1 MIKGQILIVLDLN
14 KNLRRGARMDRSARP
29 GPAQHPA
36 CAAAAHDAVVVVM
49 MPEPEPEP
57 EQRCSSLSR
66 RRQRLL
72 DELGRSAPDDVAFAE
87 FLRCAHSSL
96 QRDDD
101 GDSDAAVPVV
111 VVDAGRLRWAWG
123 RAGESSPA
131 VSAHSD
137 HTLQGQAAGDV
148 GDAVSADLGRLRSG
162 SSSESDRAPRRRALL
177 RQHRAASYTHFLEW
191 VSKER
196 AARTSAWAKRV
207 AMPDGPRRAP
217 PLWPTLAVVTVPL
230 LESAADEH
238 PQWLLTRLFSDL
250 PMLRGV
256 ALQNQETFA
265 AHACARP
272 TALVVNLG
280 CELSLVGF
288 HEGTQLSQTARVLRT
303 PCYDLW
309 PLTSIEA
316 ATEWLHASSLLAALR
331 ESLAAA
337 PADVREALSQNVVIA
352 GGKRNEGAAGQ
363 PNIDILIPEALRHA
377 SSFRWRV
384 SSPPE
389 RSISAWVGGS
399 IFATEPATFDNPGDS
414 DGAAPYFISRRRFE
428 LCTAMLAAPSSAMA
442 AGGLAG
448 VTEAVDRL
456 LGRSAQDLCKASMQ
470 DRAKRPRQVLAWAR
484 CLLMVPC
491 DELSDN
497 VTGPL
502 TRGLAEE
509 LVRLV
514 AARLPYPRAE
524 VGAA

>member
-1 MIKGQILIVLDLN
+1 
-14 KNLRRGARMDRSARP
+14 
-29 GPAQHPA
+29 
-36 CAAAAHDAVVVVM
+36 M
-49 MPEPEPEP
+49 MPEPEPESEP

-72 DELGRSAPDDVAFAE
+72 DELGRSAPGHDVAFAE

-96 QRDDD
+96 QRDD

-148 GDAVSADLGRLRSG
+148 GDAVGADLEWLRSG
-162 SSSESDRAPRRRALL
+162 SSSSSESDRAPRRRALL

-191 VSKER
+191 ISEER
-196 AARTSAWAKRV
+196 ATRTSAWAKRV

-217 PLWPTLAVVTVPL
+217 PLWPTLAVMTVPL

-256 ALQNQETFA
+256 ALQNQEAFA
-265 AHACARP
+265 ARACARP

-303 PCYDLW
+303 PCYDLL

-316 ATEWLHASSLLAALR
+316 VTEWLHASGLLAALR

-337 PADVREALSQNVVIA
+337 PADVREALSQNIVIA

-363 PNIDILIPEALRHA
+363 PNMDILIPEALRHA

-428 LCTAMLAAPSSAMA
+428 LCAAMLGAPSSAVA
-442 AGGLAG
+442 AGGLAA
-448 VTEAVDRL
+448 VTEAVGRL
-456 LGRSAQDLCKASMQ
+456 LGRSAQDLCEASMQ
-470 DRAKRPRQVLAWAR
+470 DRAKRPRQALAWAR

-491 DELSDN
+491 ELSDN

-502 TRGLAEE
+502 AKGLSEE
-509 LVRLV
+509 LVRRI